1 MPTTPA
7 LESISIDALST
18 ITGGCGGKRK
28 NCCPPQAQPPQAAP
42 AAPAAPSGPLVS
54 TNVSVTGY
62 GAPTTATV

>member
-7 LESISIDALST
+7 LESLSLDALST
-18 ITGGCGGKRK
+18 ITGGCGGKKR
-28 NCCPPQAQPPQAAP
+28 NCCPPPQAAQAAA

-62 GAPTTATV
+62 GAPTSQTV